1 MASPATPLLDKPT
14 TQEAFAL
21 MLHDRVVEA
30 ERLAADLQRKLDER
44 VPPALTTTMSL
55 DRPKKGFFFSFKAYR
70 DLWPAV
76 EDKNW
81 EAQAASLIN
90 EFLAFGVDPVLTLSV
105 ETMGKSVDGRNLM
118 RSLDLARLE
127 QMPDVMPAMPEVMP
141 DEMLDILFARQY
153 VVVEGVITSSDPRC
167 TLENVGACIEK
178 AWSKTWIPRDGIEEM
193 IKPPARESRW
203 HTLALFS
210 MRINTQRVTELRYP
224 DEWERLMSADGMVY
238 YDCFG
243 ELASEVPHVFRSSV
257 SDQLYRFAIEANDI
271 RPDTRAVTK
280 LIEELR

>member
-1 MASPATPLLDKPT
+1 MASPATPLLNKPT

-21 MLHDRVVEA
+21 MLHDRVVET

-44 VPPALTTTMSL
+44 VPPSLTTTMSL
-55 DRPKKGFFFSFKAYR
+55 DRPRKGFFFSFKACR
-70 DLWPAV
+70 DSWPAV
-76 EDKNW
+76 EDKKW

-118 RSLDLARLE
+118 RSLDLALQE
-127 QMPDVMPAMPEVMP
+127 ELPDVMPAMPEVMP
-141 DEMLDILFARQY
+141 DEMLDIYFAGQY

-178 AWSKTWIPRDGIEEM
+178 AWSKTWIPKSGIKEM
-193 IKPPARESRW
+193 IQPLARKSKW
-203 HTLALFS
+203 HMLTLIQIC
-210 MRINTQRVTELRYP
+210 INIQSVKELRYP
-224 DEWERLMSADGMVY
+224 DEWAGLMSADGMTY

-243 ELASEVPHVFRSSV
+243 ELVTEKCHAFRSSV
-257 SDQLYRFAIEANDI
+257 RDQLYRLAIEADDI